1 MVLAELTPLAFAML
15 SACDLATP
23 PLKEAR
29 NKLAPRVR

>member
-15 SACDLATP
+15 NACDLAAP

-29 NKLAPRVR
+29 NKLVPGVR